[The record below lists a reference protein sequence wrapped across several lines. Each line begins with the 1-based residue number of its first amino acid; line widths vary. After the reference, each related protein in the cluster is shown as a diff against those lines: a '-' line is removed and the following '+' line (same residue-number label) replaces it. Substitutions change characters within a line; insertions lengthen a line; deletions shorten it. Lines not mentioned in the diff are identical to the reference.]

1 MIKPN
6 TLAKSYDWHSFFFTL
21 DHVSCNSEIPVHC
34 HLLDFVS
41 CLFSNDIIYSQSA
54 EPTHFTSWSNMC
66 TLDWKHLMCGK
77 KIFCAFLSVP
87 HGKPYTCPFY
97 VYIFPTKYIFVTH
110 SDWLQLL
117 LHASSWNHY
126 RVTTEIWLILGWRG
140 EVGRNLRLV
149 KIWKHYHQLYQK
161 YQITKRWRATLIILL
176 LEKMTCTI
184 LVNSCIT
191 KHSHQLYQKYQITKR
206 YVRQLIISLPEK
218 MTCTILVNLCISLP
232 CWTHDNKK
240 KKMLYDKL
248 MKCLIKQFFIKI
260 NIAQYLF
267 QK

>member
-1 MIKPN
+1 
-6 TLAKSYDWHSFFFTL
+6 
-21 DHVSCNSEIPVHC
+21 
-34 HLLDFVS
+34 
-41 CLFSNDIIYSQSA
+41 
-54 EPTHFTSWSNMC
+54 
-66 TLDWKHLMCGK
+66 MCGK

-161 YQITKRWRATLIILL
+161 YQITKR
-176 LEKMTCTI
+176 
-184 LVNSCIT
+184 
-191 KHSHQLYQKYQITKR
+191 

>member
-1 MIKPN
+1 MTKNI
-6 TLAKSYDWHSFFFTL
+6 L
-21 DHVSCNSEIPVHC
+21 CI
-34 HLLDFVS
+34 FVS
-41 CLFSNDIIYSQSA
+41 PSWQTLHMSILCLYFSNKIY
-54 EPTHFTSWSNMC
+54 
-66 TLDWKHLMCGK
+66 
-77 KIFCAFLSVP
+77 FCN
-87 HGKPYTCPFY
+87 
-97 VYIFPTKYIFVTH
+97 TH

-117 LHASSWNHY
+117 LRASSWNHY
-126 RVTTEIWLILGWRG
+126 RVTTEIWPILGWRG

-161 YQITKRWRATLIILL
+161 YQITKRYI
-176 LEKMTCTI
+176 
-184 LVNSCIT
+184 
-191 KHSHQLYQKYQITKR
+191 
-206 YVRQLIISLPEK
+206 RQLIISLPEK
-218 MTCTILVNLCISLP
+218 MTCTILVNLCISPP